1 MPKDYRLEG
10 FSTMPCREA
19 MNPEIRDIFDE
30 ETERSG
36 MPEPP
41 HGLDR
46 CHDDGVYRQKDQGYR
61 WDGSHK

>member
-1 MPKDYRLEG
+1 
-10 FSTMPCREA
+10 MPCREA